1 MTDKPT
7 AVWFGRLSSLGKF
20 LLICL
25 ALNFFFVSIKLLGA
39 FKDLGSG
46 YGEELIIQLANN
58 PLIGLLIGVL
68 VTSIAQSSSMTTSLV
83 VGLAAAGA
91 LGSEPLLVLARA
103 IPIIL
108 GANVGTTITNMIVSI
123 AHIGNKR
130 EFERAFSAAVV
141 HDFFNLLAIVVIFP
155 VQATTNFLGHASL
168 WLSRLFVHSGGD
180 TFPSPLKALI
190 DPQKK
195 FLIGVFSNLEWITL
209 LILFTVSAAFFL
221 SMVFL
226 IKRLN
231 EEKDIW
237 TITLAIS
244 FLFALLGTAVYR
256 HADVVFR
263 PETAIF
269 IFGLGLL
276 FTSLTLFVKVMRTA
290 VLSKWTSLFDE
301 YIFKT
306 PLRALSL
313 GVVMTALVQSSS
325 VTTSIVI
332 PLAGA
337 GILTIHQI
345 FPYTLGANVG
355 TTITAMLAAL
365 STGETIAV
373 AVAFAHLLFNII
385 GIVLLYPVK
394 RFPIACAQWLARLT
408 LRSRVIP
415 VLYIIVLFFVIP
427 LLLIWITG

>member
-1 MTDKPT
+1 M
-7 AVWFGRLSSLGKF
+7 
-20 LLICL
+20 
-25 ALNFFFVSIKLLGA
+25 
-39 FKDLGSG
+39 
-46 YGEELIIQLANN
+46 
-58 PLIGLLIGVL
+58 
-68 VTSIAQSSSMTTSLV
+68 
-83 VGLAAAGA
+83 
-91 LGSEPLLVLARA
+91 
-103 IPIIL
+103 
-108 GANVGTTITNMIVSI
+108 
-123 AHIGNKR
+123 
-130 EFERAFSAAVV
+130 
-141 HDFFNLLAIVVIFP
+141 
-155 VQATTNFLGHASL
+155 
-168 WLSRLFVHSGGD
+168 
-180 TFPSPLKALI
+180 
-190 DPQKK
+190 
-195 FLIGVFSNLEWITL
+195 
-209 LILFTVSAAFFL
+209 
-221 SMVFL
+221 
-226 IKRLN
+226 
-231 EEKDIW
+231 
-237 TITLAIS
+237 
-244 FLFALLGTAVYR
+244 
-256 HADVVFR
+256 VFR

-290 VLSKWTSLFDE
+290 VLSKWTSLFDD

-306 PLRALSL
+306 PIRALSL

-408 LRSRVIP
+408 LQSRVIP

>member
-1 MTDKPT
+1 MTEKPVS
-7 AVWFGRLSSLGKF
+7 AWAGRLASFGKI
-20 LLICL
+20 LLICM
-25 ALNFFFVSIKLLGA
+25 ALNFFFVSISLLGA

-46 YGEELIIQLANN
+46 YGEQLIIQLADN

-91 LGSEPLLVLARA
+91 LGGEPEVVLARA
-103 IPIIL
+103 VPIIL

-141 HDFFNLLAIVVIFP
+141 HDFFNLLAIVIVFP
-155 VQATTNFLGHASL
+155 FQATTNFLG
-168 WLSRLFVHSGGD
+168 RLALLLAGLFSHTGGD
-180 TFPSPLKALI
+180 TFHSPLKTLI

-195 FLIGVFSNLEWITL
+195 FLIKVFSNPEWITL
-209 LILFTVSAAFFL
+209 LILFTVAAAFFFSL
-221 SMVFL
+221 VFL
-226 IKRLN
+226 FKRFHD
-231 EEKDIW
+231 EKNIW
-237 TITLAIS
+237 TITLVLS
-244 FLFALLGTAVYR
+244 FFFALLGTAVYR

-276 FTSLTLFVKVMRTA
+276 FISLTVFVKVMRTA
-290 VLSKWTSLFDE
+290 VLSNWTSLFDE

-306 PLRALSL
+306 PLRAMAL

-337 GILTIHQI
+337 GILSIHQI

-355 TTITAMLAAL
+355 TTVTAILAAL
-365 STGETIAV
+365 STGEVIAV
-373 AVAFAHLLFNII
+373 AVAFAHLLFNLI
-385 GIVLLYPVK
+385 GIVVLYPIK
-394 RFPIACAQWLARLT
+394 RVPIGLALGLARLT

-415 VLYIIVLFFVIP
+415 ILYILFIFFVLP

>member
-1 MTDKPT
+1 MSDKS
-7 AVWFGRLSSLGKF
+7 AADWLGRLVGFGKF

-46 YGEELIIQLANN
+46 YGEQLIIQLADN

-91 LGSEPLLVLARA
+91 LGNEPLAVLARA

-141 HDFFNLLAIVVIFP
+141 HDFFNLLAIIVIFP
-155 VQATTNFLGHASL
+155 AQATWNFLGHGSL
-168 WLSRLFVHSGGD
+168 WLAQLFSQTGGD
-180 TFPSPLKALI
+180 KFNSPLKTLI

-195 FLIGVFSNLEWITL
+195 FIIGVFQDLNWITL
-209 LILFTVSAAFFL
+209 LILFTVAASFFL

-226 IKRLN
+226 FKRLH
-231 EEKDIW
+231 EEKGIW
-237 TITLAIS
+237 GVTLVLS

-263 PETAIF
+263 PETAVF
-269 IFGLGLL
+269 IFGLGML

-290 VLSKWTSLFDE
+290 VLSSWTSLFDE

-306 PLRALSL
+306 PVRALAL

-325 VTTSIVI
+325 VTTSIVV

-365 STGETIAV
+365 STGEIIAV

-385 GIVLLYPVK
+385 GIVLLYPAK
-394 RFPIACAQWLARLT
+394 RFPIACAQWLARST
-408 LRSRVIP
+408 LRSQVIP
-415 VLYIIVLFFVIP
+415 IVYIVVLFFVVP
-427 LLLIWITG
+427 LFLIWLTS

>member
-1 MTDKPT
+1 MTHKSAAPW
-7 AVWFGRLSSLGKF
+7 VGRLGAIGKF

-46 YGEELIIQLANN
+46 YGEDLIIQLASN

-91 LGSEPLLVLARA
+91 LGAEPMMVLARA

-141 HDFFNLLAIVVIFP
+141 HDFFNLLAIFVIFP
-155 VQATTNFLGHASL
+155 FQATTNFLG
-168 WLSRLFVHSGGD
+168 WLSLKMAHLFVHTGGD
-180 TFPSPLKALI
+180 TFSSPLKTLI

-195 FLIGVFSNLEWITL
+195 FLIGVFSDPEWITL
-209 LILFTVSAAFFL
+209 LVLFTVSAAFFL

-226 IKRLN
+226 FKRLHD
-231 EEKDIW
+231 EKNIW
-237 TITLAIS
+237 TVTLVLS

-290 VLSKWTSLFDE
+290 VLSKWTSLFDD

-306 PLRALSL
+306 PLRALML

-325 VTTSIVI
+325 VTTSIVV

-337 GILTIHQI
+337 GILSIHQI

-365 STGETIAV
+365 STGEVIAV
-373 AVAFAHLLFNII
+373 AVAFAHLLFNIF
-385 GIVLLYPVK
+385 GIVLLYPIK
-394 RFPIACAQWLARLT
+394 RFPIGCAQWLARLT

-415 VLYIIVLFFVIP
+415 VLYIVVLFFVIP
-427 LLLIWITG
+427 LLLIWLTS

>member
-1 MTDKPT
+1 MKENP
-7 AVWFGRLSSLGKF
+7 AANWSGRFGVIGKF

-46 YGEELIIQLANN
+46 YGEELITQLASN

-91 LGSEPLLVLARA
+91 LGNEPLLVLARA

-141 HDFFNLLAIVVIFP
+141 HDFFNLLAIFVIFP
-155 VQATTNFLGHASL
+155 VQAATNFLGHASL
-168 WLSRLFVHSGGD
+168 WLARLFVHTGGD
-180 TFPSPLKALI
+180 TFSSPLQALI

-195 FLIGVFSNLEWITL
+195 FLIGVFQDLEWITML
-209 LILFTVSAAFFL
+209 VLFTVAAAFFL
-221 SMVFL
+221 SVVFL
-226 IKRLN
+226 IKRLH
-231 EEKDIW
+231 EEKNFW
-237 TITLAIS
+237 TVTLALS
-244 FLFALLGTAVYR
+244 FLFSLLGTAVYR

-290 VLSKWTSLFDE
+290 VLSKWTSLFDD

-306 PLRALSL
+306 PVRAMAL

-345 FPYTLGANVG
+345 
-355 TTITAMLAAL
+355 
-365 STGETIAV
+365 IAV

-385 GIVLLYPVK
+385 GIALLYPFK
-394 RFPIACAQWLARLT
+394 RIPIACAQWLARLT
-408 LRSRVIP
+408 LRSQVIP
-415 VLYIIVLFFVIP
+415 ILYIVVLFFVIP